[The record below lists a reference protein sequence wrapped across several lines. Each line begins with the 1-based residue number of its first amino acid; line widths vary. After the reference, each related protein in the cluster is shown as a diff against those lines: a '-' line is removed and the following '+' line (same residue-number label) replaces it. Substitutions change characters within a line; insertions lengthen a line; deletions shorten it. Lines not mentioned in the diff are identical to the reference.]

1 MNNMNKYLNYLV
13 ACLLSLAALSSCSD
27 DNEPT
32 PVPVPDPTPSGYCLM
47 FYMSGGDPEHDIL
60 LMESARQAAE
70 ATGDDVAVT
79 ILMKASG
86 KGEGEAHNGTCR
98 YTAQDGVLTQDT
110 EFGTVDD
117 FAVTDPT
124 NLAEFIRWSAEQY
137 PCRRYL
143 LAFGGHGITFSP
155 ETDLPDPADDTRADR
170 PGTRASL
177 SDNGNLMTAAQL
189 GNAIRQSGVDL
200 EALIA
205 HSCQQGSIEMLAE
218 WEGTADYLL
227 GSPFS
232 IPDYAYDYNSLIN
245 DLREGCSVEE
255 TLKRTAHRAIN
266 LWQEFH
272 NQGVSGMVM
281 EVTRLRDLSPLWD
294 VLRQTLDLMHESMD
308 EVNLTTDAPAVYG
321 ETYGKGYMRALV
333 DKYERDHSD
342 FFQNTRAFYAVDLP
356 GYLHAAFVHSGNM
369 SLASYINR
377 LDKVLADIVVTH
389 RQTDGKY
396 DFLYNVYTNLSNYSS
411 SEEARE
417 RYHDC
422 RFDQLTGWGTFYE
435 DLMDYVNQLPDEPG
449 RILTPIADH
458 LTGKWKVTKLF
469 YKEYGEWVPE
479 KLPVGSAQTF
489 TLRANGELFRTRT
502 SAYWTD
508 LYLSDWGDTD
518 DTDFT
523 FRMDKSLCKI
533 HRLTKNK
540 LELTEEGFPQYK
552 MRLRRVSD
560 EDEKTLAERMVGKWI
575 LSKRYQKVDG
585 AWVEVTDDLPLECW
599 SEYTEA
605 GKFTTYTR
613 WADEEHLNEDM
624 TWRVHE
630 LTGVITYWPSEEA
643 SLAYF
648 RIALEDDDTLVMN
661 YAENYNPTQE
671 EQVNTE
677 YKDILVRN

>member
-1 MNNMNKYLNYLV
+1 
-13 ACLLSLAALSSCSD
+13 
-27 DNEPT
+27 
-32 PVPVPDPTPSGYCLM
+32 
-47 FYMSGGDPEHDIL
+47 
-60 LMESARQAAE
+60 
-70 ATGDDVAVT
+70 
-79 ILMKASG
+79 
-86 KGEGEAHNGTCR
+86 
-98 YTAQDGVLTQDT
+98 
-110 EFGTVDD
+110 
-117 FAVTDPT
+117 
-124 NLAEFIRWSAEQY
+124 
-137 PCRRYL
+137 
-143 LAFGGHGITFSP
+143 
-155 ETDLPDPADDTRADR
+155 
-170 PGTRASL
+170 
-177 SDNGNLMTAAQL
+177 
-189 GNAIRQSGVDL
+189 
-200 EALIA
+200 
-205 HSCQQGSIEMLAE
+205 MLAE

-613 WADEEHLNEDM
+613 WADEEHLNKDM
-624 TWRVHE
+624 RWRVHE

>member
-1 MNNMNKYLNYLV
+1 M
-13 ACLLSLAALSSCSD
+13 
-27 DNEPT
+27 
-32 PVPVPDPTPSGYCLM
+32 
-47 FYMSGGDPEHDIL
+47 
-60 LMESARQAAE
+60 
-70 ATGDDVAVT
+70 
-79 ILMKASG
+79 
-86 KGEGEAHNGTCR
+86 
-98 YTAQDGVLTQDT
+98 
-110 EFGTVDD
+110 
-117 FAVTDPT
+117 
-124 NLAEFIRWSAEQY
+124 
-137 PCRRYL
+137 
-143 LAFGGHGITFSP
+143 
-155 ETDLPDPADDTRADR
+155 
-170 PGTRASL
+170 
-177 SDNGNLMTAAQL
+177 
-189 GNAIRQSGVDL
+189 
-200 EALIA
+200 
-205 HSCQQGSIEMLAE
+205 
-218 WEGTADYLL
+218 
-227 GSPFS
+227 
-232 IPDYAYDYNSLIN
+232 
-245 DLREGCSVEE
+245 
-255 TLKRTAHRAIN
+255 
-266 LWQEFH
+266 
-272 NQGVSGMVM
+272 
-281 EVTRLRDLSPLWD
+281 TRLRDLSPLWD

-502 SAYWTD
+502 SAYDTN
-508 LYLSDWGDTD
+508 LHLSDWGDTD

-523 FRMDKSLCKI
+523 FRMDKSLC
-533 HRLTKNK
+533 
-540 LELTEEGFPQYK
+540 
-552 MRLRRVSD
+552 
-560 EDEKTLAERMVGKWI
+560 KWI

-613 WADEEHLNEDM
+613 WADEEHLNKDM
-624 TWRVHE
+624 RWRVHE